1 MPVELSTPKPPD
13 LRERHGLTLILAV
26 GLCAAATLASL
37 SLLSLPATLALPAF
51 SVICMVAAAFAALL
65 AWLKPTRI
73 AAGRLGANRLNATRL
88 NAIRLNAIRLNA
100 WDIVGALTL
109 IGISAAL
116 LSDPEQAIPLLEA
129 RQTD

>member
-13 LRERHGLTLILAV
+13 FHERHGLTLILAV

-51 SVICMVAAAFAALL
+51 SVICMAAAIFAALL

-88 NAIRLNAIRLNA
+88 TA

>member
-1 MPVELSTPKPPD
+1 VPVELSTPKPPD

-51 SVICMVAAAFAALL
+51 SVICMAAATFAAVL

-73 AAGRLGANRLNATRL
+73 AAGRLG
-88 NAIRLNAIRLNA
+88 AIRLNAIRLNA

>member
-13 LRERHGLTLILAV
+13 LRERHGLALILAV
-26 GLCAAATLASL
+26 GLCAAATLVSL
-37 SLLSLPATLALPAF
+37 SWLSLPATLALPAF
-51 SVICMVAAAFAALL
+51 SVICMTSATFVALL

-73 AAGRLGANRLNATRL
+73 AAGRLGANRLNA
-88 NAIRLNAIRLNA
+88 IRLTA

>member
-13 LRERHGLTLILAV
+13 FREWHGPTLILAV
-26 GLCAAATLASL
+26 GLCAAATLTGL
-37 SLLSLPATLALPAF
+37 SLLSLPATVALPAF
-51 SVICMVAAAFAALL
+51 SVIAVLTAAFVALL
-65 AWLKPTRI
+65 AWLTPRRI
-73 AAGRLGANRLNATRL
+73 VLG
-88 NAIRLNAIRLNA
+88 RLNA

-116 LSDPEQAIPLLEA
+116 LSDPEQVIPLLEA

>member
-13 LRERHGLTLILAV
+13 LREPHGLALILAI
-26 GLCAAATLASL
+26 GLCGAATLASL

-51 SVICMVAAAFAALL
+51 SVICMASATFIALL
-65 AWLKPTRI
+65 AWLRPRHI
-73 AAGRLGANRLNATRL
+73 AAGRLGAARLT
-88 NAIRLNAIRLNA
+88 A

>member
-13 LRERHGLTLILAV
+13 LREWQGPTLILAV
-26 GLCAAATLASL
+26 GLCAAATLTSL
-37 SLLSLPATLALPAF
+37 AFLSLPAAMALPAF
-51 SVICMVAAAFAALL
+51 SVISVATAAFVALL
-65 AWLKPTRI
+65 AWLTPHRI
-73 AAGRLGANRLNATRL
+73 VAGRLDV
-88 NAIRLNAIRLNA
+88 

>member
-13 LRERHGLTLILAV
+13 LRERHGLMLILAV
-26 GLCAAATLASL
+26 GFCAAATLTSL
-37 SLLSLPATLALPAF
+37 SLLSLPTTLALPAF
-51 SVICMVAAAFAALL
+51 SVICMTSATFVALL
-65 AWLKPTRI
+65 AWLKSRRI
-73 AAGRLGANRLNATRL
+73 ATGRLGANRL

-109 IGISAAL
+109 IGIFAAL
-116 LSDPEQAIPLLEA
+116 LSDAEQAIPLLEA

>member
-13 LRERHGLTLILAV
+13 FHERHGLTLILAV

-37 SLLSLPATLALPAF
+37 FLLSLPATLALPAF
-51 SVICMVAAAFAALL
+51 SVICMAAAIFAALL

-88 NAIRLNAIRLNA
+88 NVTRLTA